1 MPRLIFSQAGT
12 VEQQK
17 NIEKQLRNNKNI
29 EKQKIVSHNNYVEM
43 SQPIEYKFNIYIFV
57 LFSYRFIFF
66 KLYLKKSLQIVPTV
80 SKNAF

>member
-43 SQPIEYKFNIYIFV
+43 SQPIEYKYIFV
-57 LFSYRFIFF
+57 LF
-66 KLYLKKSLQIVPTV
+66 
-80 SKNAF
+80 N